1 MRCPH
6 CGRKSVVNHVTIRW
20 LHVKGSFVPER
31 GYYCTACGNAFE
43 EAPPAA
49 GEFAFRSVEIA
60 AVSDAVRR
68 LQESADV
75 VIVRHKT
82 GVREVLY

>member
-6 CGRKSVVNHVTIRW
+6 CGRKSIVSHVTIRW

-43 EAPPAA
+43 DAVPAG
-49 GEFAFRSVEIA
+49 GEFTFRSVEVPAI
-60 AVSDAVRR
+60 SDAVRR
-68 LQESADV
+68 LQETADV
-75 VIVRHKT
+75 VVVRHKT
-82 GVREVLY
+82 GTREVLY